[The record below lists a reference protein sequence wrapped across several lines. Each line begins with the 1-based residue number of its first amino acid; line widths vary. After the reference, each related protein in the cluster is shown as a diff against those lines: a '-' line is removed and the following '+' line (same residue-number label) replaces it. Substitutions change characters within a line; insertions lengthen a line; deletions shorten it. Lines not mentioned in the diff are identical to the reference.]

1 MLVWF
6 SECTMLVMSEVRE
19 FLQIGSLRRE
29 REREGIM
36 KCNQIFDD
44 PVLASKYMD
53 SDFDDYL
60 G

>member
-29 REREGIM
+29 RERERRYYEM
-36 KCNQIFDD
+36 
-44 PVLASKYMD
+44 
-53 SDFDDYL
+53 
-60 G
+60 

>member
-1 MLVWF
+1 
-6 SECTMLVMSEVRE
+6 
-19 FLQIGSLRRE
+19 
-29 REREGIM
+29 M

-60 G
+60 VYVLASPFEHLIYSL